1 MNFLI
6 RLTLKKNVGMGEVNV
21 LQQEIKIGYND
32 ALKKSLSGKRRTE
45 IG

>member
-32 ALKKSLSGKRRTE
+32 ALKKRFY
-45 IG
+45 